1 MIILWLH
8 GWELARGLLIQT
20 YSRVLPDIKLGF
32 HEHTCMCIYMD
43 ENMHR
48 KIGNE
53 METIDIKI
61 STSGFSICKMVLMS
75 KLQLR
80 FVWTES

>member
-1 MIILWLH
+1 MTILWLR

-43 ENMHR
+43 GNMHR
-48 KIGNE
+48 KTGKNE
-53 METIDIKI
+53 MKTIDIKI

-75 KLQLR
+75 TSQLR
-80 FVWTES
+80 FV